1 MLNDNEKAMLAEIKA
16 GLKPPTKEEMDAVTA
31 RWLFGRNAEKMMKH
45 APWSFVLMKLM
56 WKKGEEPWEN

>member
-1 MLNDNEKAMLAEIKA
+1 MLTDKEKQILEKVKQ
-16 GLKPPTKEEMDAVTA
+16 GLQPPSKEEIDDVTA
-31 RWLFGRNAEKMMKH
+31 RWLFGKNAEKMMKY